1 MPTAP
6 VTLKSRRLL
15 IRHAQSS
22 DIPAILSYY
31 KNNRAHLAPFEPL
44 KPSSFYTK
52 KYWENE
58 IYQRL
63 IDTQEEK
70 AIKLFIF
77 LRKSRTPL
85 IGTLNFSNLTR
96 GVFQNCTVGY
106 SLGERY
112 QGQGYMNEALKTG
125 LRYVFTDLKFH
136 RVGANYMPHNQR
148 SGRLLK
154 RIGFTVNGFAPD
166 YLYIAGQWQD
176 HILTSFVN
184 TTAQNDRQEKHHLN
198 APLQHSSDPVDM
210 PEENTANKVEPSP

>member
-6 VTLKSRRLL
+6 VFLKSKRLL
-15 IRHAQSS
+15 IRHAQPS
-22 DIPAILSYY
+22 DIPAILNYY
-31 KNNRAHLAPFEPL
+31 KNNQAHLASFEPL
-44 KPSSFYTK
+44 KPSAFYTK

-58 IYQRL
+58 VYQRL

-77 LRKSRTPL
+77 LRKSRAPL
-85 IGTLNFSNLTR
+85 VGTLNFSNLTR
-96 GVFQNCTVGY
+96 GIFQNCTVGY

-112 QGQGYMNEALKTG
+112 QGQGYMNEALKAG

-154 RIGFTVNGFAPD
+154 RLGFTVNGYAPD

-184 TTAQNDRQEKHHLN
+184 TTSHSHRQNERQNERQNGRL
-198 APLQHSSDPVDM
+198 PQSSTPVSD
-210 PEENTANKVEPSP
+210 EESTNTAETS